1 MTENILKSK
10 DGRLGLV
17 WRILL
22 FFVITILLTSL
33 IQMLGFFA
41 AKVFLAAKGF
51 AVEDFLQFHENY
63 YRTSA
68 LISSGAMLIGS
79 LVSGYILLSRD
90 GRGFSALGF
99 YVHRVS
105 LIETSTG
112 LGFGILLGLV
122 VVILMALSGGLSWHQ
137 EPGVWLDWFVQGG
150 AALIFLALPAA
161 AEEAFLRGYPLQAL
175 AEFFGPAWA
184 VFVTSVVFAFLH
196 ISNPGLTGLAFLN
209 LISAGILLGVVYI
222 RTGSLW
228 WATGVHLGWNWAHGY
243 IADVPVS
250 GLELMDAPFY
260 EAVSLGPDWLGGG
273 IFGPEGSV
281 IATFIILL
289 TATVLWLG
297 PWLTPSVQAVSAKPL
312 WFVRHDEDSKT
323 EFQY

>member
-1 MTENILKSK
+1 
-10 DGRLGLV
+10 
-17 WRILL
+17 
-22 FFVITILLTSL
+22 
-33 IQMLGFFA
+33 
-41 AKVFLAAKGF
+41 
-51 AVEDFLQFHENY
+51 
-63 YRTSA
+63 
-68 LISSGAMLIGS
+68 MLIGS
-79 LVSGYILLSRD
+79 LVSGYILLSKD

-105 LIETSTG
+105 LIETFTG

-122 VVILMALSGGLSWHQ
+122 VVILMVLSGGLSWHQ
-137 EPGVWLDWFVQGG
+137 EPGAWSDWFIQGG

-184 VFVTSVVFAFLH
+184 IFVTSVVFGFLH
-196 ISNPGLTGLAFLN
+196 ISNPGLTG
-209 LISAGILLGVVYI
+209 
-222 RTGSLW
+222 
-228 WATGVHLGWNWAHGY
+228 
-243 IADVPVS
+243 IA
-250 GLELMDAPFY
+250 APFY

-273 IFGPEGSV
+273 VFGPEGSL

-289 TATVLWLG
+289 TATVLWLS

-312 WFVRHDEDSKT
+312 WLVTQDEDSKT